1 MAEAV
6 YRGRGAGVPYDEYI
20 TLINEVFGFDGV
32 EQDFRT
38 LLPKLY
44 RPGRTP
50 QNENYVAVEDGVCVA
65 AVGAYSH
72 EIRVCGTIIP
82 CRGIGNVAVA
92 RAARGRGYMKDCML
106 MALTDMVRD
115 GIALSTLGGRRQRY
129 RYFGYEKAGICY
141 TFAVNADNLRHTL
154 GADYVS
160 GLDIRQVNADDE
172 TLLTAIRT
180 LSSSGDYAPIRAA
193 AAPPAAEAPP

>member
-72 EIRVCGTIIP
+72 EIRVCGTITP
-82 CRGIGNVAVA
+82 
-92 RAARGRGYMKDCML
+92 
-106 MALTDMVRD
+106 
-115 GIALSTLGGRRQRY
+115 
-129 RYFGYEKAGICY
+129 
-141 TFAVNADNLRHTL
+141 
-154 GADYVS
+154 
-160 GLDIRQVNADDE
+160 
-172 TLLTAIRT
+172 
-180 LSSSGDYAPIRAA
+180 AA
-193 AAPPAAEAPP
+193 ASETWRLHAGHADAAT

>member
-1 MAEAV
+1 MHMAEAV
-6 YRGRGAGVPYDEYI
+6 YRGRGAGVPYDEYMA
-20 TLINEVFGFDGV
+20 LINEVFGFDGV

-44 RPGRTP
+44 RPGCTP

-92 RAARGRGYMKDCML
+92 RAARGRAYMRDWL
-106 MALTDMVRD
+106 DMGRANVID
-115 GIALSTLGGRRQRY
+115 GGS
-129 RYFGYEKAGICY
+129 
-141 TFAVNADNLRHTL
+141 VM
-154 GADYVS
+154 
-160 GLDIRQVNADDE
+160 
-172 TLLTAIRT
+172 
-180 LSSSGDYAPIRAA
+180 
-193 AAPPAAEAPP
+193 